1 MKNKLISG
9 LTFRELIEDRHFN
22 EYGMDVDGQLLDVSI
37 KMGKSSLIEVQ
48 VQGKRTLSKLKS
60 IDRLKKEYSEENHNA
75 LEKIWSNMSSEKSKE
90 VQEIINDFENK
101 LNKVIIEMQKEIEN
115 I

>member
-60 IDRLKKEYSEENHNA
+60 IDRLKKEYSEENHKA

>member
-1 MKNKLISG
+1 
-9 LTFRELIEDRHFN
+9 
-22 EYGMDVDGQLLDVSI
+22 
-37 KMGKSSLIEVQ
+37 
-48 VQGKRTLSKLKS
+48 
-60 IDRLKKEYSEENHNA
+60 
-75 LEKIWSNMSSEKSKE
+75 MSSEKSKE